1 MNNDQRF
8 MIFPFKI
15 TKTNT
20 NPNTNT
26 NANSDLWFSHSKS
39 QTQTQILTQ
48 TQTTHMIETKWTQ
61 KKERKKKDREWGG
74 LVETHGGS
82 EVARGA
88 SDGQWWRASS

>member
-26 NANSDLWFSHSKS
+26 IQKFQIYNESSK
-39 QTQTQILTQ
+39 TCTNTFERLDPQI
-48 TQTTHMIETKWTQ
+48 TT
-61 KKERKKKDREWGG
+61 
-74 LVETHGGS
+74 
-82 EVARGA
+82 
-88 SDGQWWRASS
+88 